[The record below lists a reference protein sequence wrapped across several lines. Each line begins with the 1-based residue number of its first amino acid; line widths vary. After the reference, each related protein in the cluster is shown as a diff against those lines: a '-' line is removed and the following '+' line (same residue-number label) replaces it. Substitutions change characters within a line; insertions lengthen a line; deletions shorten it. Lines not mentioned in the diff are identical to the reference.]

1 MTGCRCCVFLMIF
14 TLSVVFG
21 KSFPKHVSLVKA
33 RFGDVLG
40 SGGREP
46 LAGAKTSTC
55 RSSRSAAL
63 WSCLFVTFC
72 WPLAGGSNSC
82 YWGLC
87 GWAPVRIGVNSA
99 FEQCFRLCFDIE
111 AYCPDLRCFRCHGH
125 QCQLIFE

>member
-1 MTGCRCCVFLMIF
+1 LNPV
-14 TLSVVFG
+14 TLRDRDLEPVG
-21 KSFPKHVSLVKA
+21 YILAKTTLVGYILAKRTLAIQVADLHQA

-55 RSSRSAAL
+55 RSSRS
-63 WSCLFVTFC
+63 
-72 WPLAGGSNSC
+72 GSNSC

-111 AYCPDLRCFRCHGH
+111 AYCPCIFGNRDLVEPGTANF
-125 QCQLIFE
+125 